1 LSAPRAD
8 LWARFFQL
16 LTNDKHPGPAE
27 AERFSVD
34 CGFLAL
40 GDFRVPIKLGFC
52 HGMGEFMKKLALAM
66 AAVLALLSIAGCG
79 TGVGKGKAPP
89 PVVTKG

>member
-1 LSAPRAD
+1 MA
-8 LWARFFQL
+8 

-52 HGMGEFMKKLALAM
+52 HGMGEFMKKLALA
-66 AAVLALLSIAGCG
+66 AAVLTLLSVSANAQYY
-79 TGVGKGKAPP
+79 GKGKAPP
-89 PVVTKG
+89 PPPVVTKG